1 MKGMGI
7 YKETLIFLFF
17 LSDFTIPP
25 LDLSPAYH
33 SWSFVVCGVQ
43 LKIYIICKICFSLKM
58 YFEFFQSTHESFM
71 SLSQLLLF
79 HLVESFSVLGLVN
92 FKNSLHMPNIIYK
105 FLTWIV
111 ML

>member
-1 MKGMGI
+1 
-7 YKETLIFLFF
+7 
-17 LSDFTIPP
+17 
-25 LDLSPAYH
+25 
-33 SWSFVVCGVQ
+33 
-43 LKIYIICKICFSLKM
+43 M

-92 FKNSLHMPNIIYK
+92 FKNSLHTPNIIYK